1 MNFFK
6 QLFRRERPTVQ
17 CPRCLGK
24 GHVDA
29 NDIKRLGNELKW
41 LPGKC
46 AYCGGAGAVKSDIL
60 SKVAANTSYLTL
72 NRSKAERKR
81 IIDGDPAALE
91 RMHIFDE
98 NVDRL
103 NEKIKELHFNK
114 RLTAEQI
121 AELYLSSSS
130 KSVTQGDRKK
140 KIELIAYINFIIAHT
155 T

>member
-46 AYCGGAGAVKSDIL
+46 AYCGGVGAIKPDIL
-60 SKVAANTSYLTL
+60 SKVAAAASYLTL
-72 NRSKAERKR
+72 NLSKAERKR

-91 RMHIFDE
+91 RMHTFDE
-98 NVDRL
+98 NTNRL
-103 NEKIKELHFNK
+103 NEKIKELHFN
-114 RLTAEQI
+114 RQLNAEQI

-130 KSVTQGDRKK
+130 KRVTQGDRKK